1 MLVLTRKIEEAIMI
15 GDDVEVRVLG
25 RNAGQVRLGI
35 TAPREIPVRR
45 KEQERR
51 TRPVSKGDPVEP

>member
-1 MLVLTRKIEEAIMI
+1 MLILTRKVEEAIMI

-51 TRPVSKGDPVEP
+51 KLPSERDQVES